1 MMKYSTGEKKY
12 TVGIIGG
19 MGPEATIDF
28 MSRVIAL
35 TPSQRDQDHIH
46 MVIENNPHIPDRQA
60 TAENDLI
67 AIELTAIAERLV
79 VAGADFLVLP
89 CNTAHV
95 FIDDL
100 LKNIQIPFV
109 HIVNETVNEIVKEH
123 TNVKNIGLLATDMCI
138 NSGIYHQALKS
149 VDRTALVLEQQDQKS
164 CMQLIYDV
172 KKGKYSKSTKTDMV
186 RLADQLIQ
194 KGADIIV
201 AGCTEIPLILDTK
214 SIDVPF
220 VSSTE
225 VLAKRTVEIAIGIKE
240 LKSQ

>member
-1 MMKYSTGEKKY
+1 MMKYSAGEKKY

-46 MVIENNPHIPDRQA
+46 MVVENNPHIPDRQA

-67 AIELTAIAERLV
+67 AIELTAIAERLE

-138 NSGIYHQALKS
+138 NSGIYHQAIKS
-149 VDRTALVLEQQDQKS
+149 VDRTTLVLEQQDQKS

-194 KGADIIV
+194 KGADIII

-214 SIDVPF
+214 SINVPL

-240 LKSQ
+240 LK

>member
-1 MMKYSTGEKKY
+1 MMKYSIGEKKY

-46 MVIENNPHIPDRQA
+46 MVVENNPHIPDRQS

-67 AIELTAIAERLV
+67 AIELTAIAERLE

-109 HIVNETVNEIVKEH
+109 HIVSETVNEIVKEH
-123 TNVKNIGLLATDMCI
+123 TNVKNVGLLATDMCI
-138 NSGIYHQALKS
+138 NSGIYHQAIKS
-149 VDRTALVLEQQDQKS
+149 VDRTVLVLEQQDQKS
-164 CMQLIYDV
+164 CMQLIFDV

-214 SIDVPF
+214 SINVPL

-240 LKSQ
+240 LK

>member
-35 TPSQRDQDHIH
+35 TPSQRDQDHIR
-46 MVIENNPHIPDRQA
+46 MVVENNPHIPDRQS

-67 AIELTAIAERLV
+67 AIELTAIAERLE

-109 HIVNETVNEIVKEH
+109 HIVSETVNEIVKEH
-123 TNVKNIGLLATDMCI
+123 TNVKNVGLLATDMCI
-138 NSGIYHQALKS
+138 NSGIYHQAIKS
-149 VDRTALVLEQQDQKS
+149 VDRTVLVLEQQDQKS
-164 CMQLIYDV
+164 CMQLIFDV

-214 SIDVPF
+214 SINVPL

-240 LKSQ
+240 LK

>member
-1 MMKYSTGEKKY
+1 MMKYSAGEKKY

-46 MVIENNPHIPDRQA
+46 MVVENNPHIPDRQA

-67 AIELTAIAERLV
+67 AIELTAIAERLE

-138 NSGIYHQALKS
+138 NSGIYHQAIKS
-149 VDRTALVLEQQDQKS
+149 ADRTTLVLEQQDQKS

-194 KGADIIV
+194 KGADIII

-214 SIDVPF
+214 SINVPL

-240 LKSQ
+240 LK

>member
-1 MMKYSTGEKKY
+1 MMKYSIGEKKY

-46 MVIENNPHIPDRQA
+46 MVVENNPHIPDRQA

-67 AIELTAIAERLV
+67 AIELTAIAERLE

-109 HIVNETVNEIVKEH
+109 HIVSETVNEIVKEH
-123 TNVKNIGLLATDMCI
+123 TNVKNVGLLATDMCI
-138 NSGIYHQALKS
+138 NSGIYHQAIKS
-149 VDRTALVLEQQDQKS
+149 VDRTVLVLEQQDQKS
-164 CMQLIYDV
+164 CMQLIFDV

-214 SIDVPF
+214 SINVPL

-240 LKSQ
+240 LK

>member
-1 MMKYSTGEKKY
+1 MQIAPISPSRSIFWGNAKK
-12 TVGIIGG
+12 ISQH
-19 MGPEATIDF
+19 GPLREF
-28 MSRVIAL
+28 R
-35 TPSQRDQDHIH
+35 
-46 MVIENNPHIPDRQA
+46 
-60 TAENDLI
+60 
-67 AIELTAIAERLV
+67 
-79 VAGADFLVLP
+79 G
-89 CNTAHV
+89 
-95 FIDDL
+95 
-100 LKNIQIPFV
+100 KNIQIPFV
-109 HIVNETVNEIVKEH
+109 HIVNETVNEIVKAH

-138 NSGIYHQALKS
+138 NSGIYHQAIKS
-149 VDRTALVLEQQDQKS
+149 VDRTTLVLEQQDQKL

-240 LKSQ
+240 LK

>member
-1 MMKYSTGEKKY
+1 MMKYSIGEKKY

-46 MVIENNPHIPDRQA
+46 MVVENNPHIPDRQS

-67 AIELTAIAERLV
+67 AIELTAIAGRLEL
-79 VAGADFLVLP
+79 AGADFLVLP

-109 HIVNETVNEIVKEH
+109 HIVSETVNEIVKEH
-123 TNVKNIGLLATDMCI
+123 TNVKNVGLLATDMCI
-138 NSGIYHQALKS
+138 NSGIYHQAIKS
-149 VDRTALVLEQQDQKS
+149 VDRTVLVLEQQDQKS

-214 SIDVPF
+214 SINVPL

-240 LKSQ
+240 LK

>member
-1 MMKYSTGEKKY
+1 MKHSAGEKKY

-35 TPSQRDQDHIH
+35 TPSQRDQDHIR
-46 MVIENNPHIPDRQA
+46 MVVENNPHIPDRQA
-60 TAENDLI
+60 AVENDLI
-67 AIELTAIAERLV
+67 ALELTSIAERLEL
-79 VAGADFLVLP
+79 AGADFLVLP

-109 HIVNETVNEIVKEH
+109 HIVNETINEIVKEH
-123 TNVKNIGLLATDMCI
+123 PNIKNIGLLATDMCI
-138 NSGIYHQALKS
+138 HSGIYHQAIKS
-149 VDRTALVLEQQDQKS
+149 VDQSVLVLEQQDQKS

-172 KKGKYSKSTKTDMV
+172 KRGKYSKSTKTDMV

-214 SIDVPF
+214 SIDVPL

-225 VLAKRTVEIAIGIKE
+225 VLAKRTVEIAIGITE

>member
-67 AIELTAIAERLV
+67 AIELTAIAGRLE

-138 NSGIYHQALKS
+138 NSGIYHQVIKS
-149 VDRTALVLEQQDQKS
+149 VDRTVLVLEQQDQKS
-164 CMQLIYDV
+164 CMQLIFDV

-214 SIDVPF
+214 SISVPL

-240 LKSQ
+240 LK

>member
-1 MMKYSTGEKKY
+1 MMKYSIGEKKY

-35 TPSQRDQDHIH
+35 TPSQRDQDHIR
-46 MVIENNPHIPDRQA
+46 MVVENNPHIPDRQS

-67 AIELTAIAERLV
+67 AIELTAIAERLE

-109 HIVNETVNEIVKEH
+109 HIVSETVNEIVKEH
-123 TNVKNIGLLATDMCI
+123 TNVKNVGLLATDMCI
-138 NSGIYHQALKS
+138 NSGIYHQAIKS
-149 VDRTALVLEQQDQKS
+149 VDRTVLVLEQQDQKS
-164 CMQLIYDV
+164 CMQLIFDV

-214 SIDVPF
+214 SINVPL

-240 LKSQ
+240 LK

>member
-1 MMKYSTGEKKY
+1 MKYSIGEKKY

-46 MVIENNPHIPDRQA
+46 MVVENNPHIPDRQS

-67 AIELTAIAERLV
+67 AIELTAIAERLEA
-79 VAGADFLVLP
+79 AGADFLVLP

-109 HIVNETVNEIVKEH
+109 HIVSETVNEIVKEH
-123 TNVKNIGLLATDMCI
+123 TNVKNVGLLATDMCI
-138 NSGIYHQALKS
+138 NSGIYHQAIKS
-149 VDRTALVLEQQDQKS
+149 VDRTVLVLEQQDQKS
-164 CMQLIYDV
+164 CMQLIFDV

-214 SIDVPF
+214 SINVPL

-240 LKSQ
+240 LK

>member
-1 MMKYSTGEKKY
+1 MKYSIGEKKY

-35 TPSQRDQDHIH
+35 TPSQRDQDHIR
-46 MVIENNPHIPDRQA
+46 MVVENNPHIPDRQS

-67 AIELTAIAERLV
+67 AIELTAIAERLE

-109 HIVNETVNEIVKEH
+109 HIVSETVNEILKEH
-123 TNVKNIGLLATDMCI
+123 TNVKNVGLLATDMCI
-138 NSGIYHQALKS
+138 NSGIYHQAIKS
-149 VDRTALVLEQQDQKS
+149 VDRTVLVLEQQDQKS
-164 CMQLIYDV
+164 CMQLIFDV

-214 SIDVPF
+214 SINVPL

-240 LKSQ
+240 LK

>member
-67 AIELTAIAERLV
+67 AIELTAIAERLE

-109 HIVNETVNEIVKEH
+109 HIVSETVNEIVKEH

-138 NSGIYHQALKS
+138 NSGIYHQVIKS
-149 VDRTALVLEQQDQKS
+149 VDRTVLVLEQQDQKS
-164 CMQLIYDV
+164 CMQLIFDV

-214 SIDVPF
+214 SINVPL

>member
-1 MMKYSTGEKKY
+1 
-12 TVGIIGG
+12 

-28 MSRVIAL
+28 MSRFVAL

-109 HIVNETVNEIVKEH
+109 HIVSETVNEIVKEH
-123 TNVKNIGLLATDMCI
+123 TNVKNVGLLATDMCI
-138 NSGIYHQALKS
+138 NSGIYHQVIKS
-149 VDRTALVLEQQDQKS
+149 VDRTVLVLEQQDQKS
-164 CMQLIYDV
+164 CMQLIFDV

-214 SIDVPF
+214 SISVPL

-240 LKSQ
+240 LK

>member
-1 MMKYSTGEKKY
+1 MMKYSAGEKKY

-46 MVIENNPHIPDRQA
+46 MVVENNPHIPDRQA

-67 AIELTAIAERLV
+67 AIELTAIAERLE

-138 NSGIYHQALKS
+138 NSGIYHQVIKS
-149 VDRTALVLEQQDQKS
+149 VDRTVLVLEQQDQKS

-240 LKSQ
+240 LK

>member
-1 MMKYSTGEKKY
+1 MKYSIGEKKY

-46 MVIENNPHIPDRQA
+46 MVVENNPHIPDRQS

-67 AIELTAIAERLV
+67 AIELTAIAERLE

-109 HIVNETVNEIVKEH
+109 HIVSETVNEIVKEH
-123 TNVKNIGLLATDMCI
+123 TNVKNVGLLATDMCI
-138 NSGIYHQALKS
+138 NSGIYHQAIKS
-149 VDRTALVLEQQDQKS
+149 VDRTVLVLEQQDQKS
-164 CMQLIYDV
+164 CMQLIFDV

-214 SIDVPF
+214 SINVPL

-240 LKSQ
+240 LK

>member
-35 TPSQRDQDHIH
+35 TPSQRDQDHIR
-46 MVIENNPHIPDRQA
+46 MVVENNPHIPDRQS
-60 TAENDLI
+60 TTENDLI
-67 AIELTAIAERLV
+67 AIELTAIAERLE

-109 HIVNETVNEIVKEH
+109 HIVSETVNEIVKEH

-138 NSGIYHQALKS
+138 NSGIYHQVIKS
-149 VDRTALVLEQQDQKS
+149 VDRTVLVLEQQDQKS
-164 CMQLIYDV
+164 CMQLIFDV

-214 SIDVPF
+214 SISVPL

-240 LKSQ
+240 LK

>member
-1 MMKYSTGEKKY
+1 MMKYSIGEKKY

-28 MSRVIAL
+28 MSRVITL

-46 MVIENNPHIPDRQA
+46 MVVENNPHIPDRQS
-60 TAENDLI
+60 TAKNDLI

-109 HIVNETVNEIVKEH
+109 HIVSETVNEIVKEH
-123 TNVKNIGLLATDMCI
+123 TNVKNVGLLATDMCI
-138 NSGIYHQALKS
+138 NSGIYHQAIKS
-149 VDRTALVLEQQDQKS
+149 VDRTVLVLEQQDQKS
-164 CMQLIYDV
+164 CMQLIFDV

-214 SIDVPF
+214 SINVPL

-240 LKSQ
+240 LK

>member
-1 MMKYSTGEKKY
+1 MMKYSAGEKKY

-46 MVIENNPHIPDRQA
+46 MVVENNPHIPDRQA

-67 AIELTAIAERLV
+67 AIELTAIAGRLE

-89 CNTAHV
+89 CNTAHI

-138 NSGIYHQALKS
+138 NSGIYHQAIKS
-149 VDRTALVLEQQDQKS
+149 VDRTTLVLEQQDQKS

-214 SIDVPF
+214 STNVPL

-225 VLAKRTVEIAIGIKE
+225 VLAKRTVEIAIGIKK

>member
-1 MMKYSTGEKKY
+1 MKYSIGEKKY

-35 TPSQRDQDHIH
+35 TPSQRDQDHIR
-46 MVIENNPHIPDRQA
+46 MVVENNPHIPDRQS

-67 AIELTAIAERLV
+67 AIELTAIAERLE

-109 HIVNETVNEIVKEH
+109 HIVSETVNEIVKEH
-123 TNVKNIGLLATDMCI
+123 TNVKNVGLLATDMCI
-138 NSGIYHQALKS
+138 NSGIYHQAIKS
-149 VDRTALVLEQQDQKS
+149 VDRTVLVLEQQDQKS
-164 CMQLIYDV
+164 CMQLIFDV

-214 SIDVPF
+214 SINVPL

-240 LKSQ
+240 LK

>member
-35 TPSQRDQDHIH
+35 TPSQRDQDHIR
-46 MVIENNPHIPDRQA
+46 MVVENNPHIPDRQS

-67 AIELTAIAERLV
+67 AIELTAIAERLE

-109 HIVNETVNEIVKEH
+109 HIVSETVNEIVKEH
-123 TNVKNIGLLATDMCI
+123 TNVKNVGLLATDMCI
-138 NSGIYHQALKS
+138 NSGIYHQVIKS
-149 VDRTALVLEQQDQKS
+149 VDRTVLVLEQQDQKS
-164 CMQLIYDV
+164 CMQLIFDV

-214 SIDVPF
+214 SINVPL

-240 LKSQ
+240 LK

>member
-1 MMKYSTGEKKY
+1 MKYSIGEKKY

-35 TPSQRDQDHIH
+35 TPSQRDQDHIR
-46 MVIENNPHIPDRQA
+46 MVVENNPHIPDRQA
-60 TAENDLI
+60 AVENDLI
-67 AIELTAIAERLV
+67 ALELTSIAERLEL
-79 VAGADFLVLP
+79 AGADFLVLP

-109 HIVNETVNEIVKEH
+109 HIVSETVNEIVKEH
-123 TNVKNIGLLATDMCI
+123 TNVKNVGLLATDMCI
-138 NSGIYHQALKS
+138 NSGIYHQAIKS
-149 VDRTALVLEQQDQKS
+149 VDRTVLVLEQQDQKS
-164 CMQLIYDV
+164 CMQLIFDV

-214 SIDVPF
+214 SINVPL

-225 VLAKRTVEIAIGIKE
+225 VLAKRTVEIAIGITE

>member
-1 MMKYSTGEKKY
+1 MMKYSIGEKKY

-19 MGPEATIDF
+19 MGPEATINF
-28 MSRVIAL
+28 MSKVIAL

-46 MVIENNPHIPDRQA
+46 MVVENNPHIPDRQS

-67 AIELTAIAERLV
+67 AIELTAIAERLE

-109 HIVNETVNEIVKEH
+109 HIVSETVNEIVKEH
-123 TNVKNIGLLATDMCI
+123 TNVKNVGLLATDMCI
-138 NSGIYHQALKS
+138 NSGIYHQAIKS
-149 VDRTALVLEQQDQKS
+149 VDRTVLVLEQQDQKS
-164 CMQLIYDV
+164 CMQLIFDV
-172 KKGKYSKSTKTDMV
+172 KKGKYSKSTRTDMV

-214 SIDVPF
+214 SINVPL

-240 LKSQ
+240 LK

>member
-1 MMKYSTGEKKY
+1 MMKYSIGEKKY

-46 MVIENNPHIPDRQA
+46 MVVENNPHIPDRQS

-67 AIELTAIAERLV
+67 AIELTAIAERLE

-109 HIVNETVNEIVKEH
+109 HIVSETVNEIVKEH

-138 NSGIYHQALKS
+138 NSGIYHQAIKS
-149 VDRTALVLEQQDQKS
+149 VDRTVLVLEQQDQKS
-164 CMQLIYDV
+164 CMQLIFDV

-214 SIDVPF
+214 SINVPL

-240 LKSQ
+240 LK

>member
-1 MMKYSTGEKKY
+1 MKYLVGEKKY

-46 MVIENNPHIPDRQA
+46 MVVENNPHIPDRQA

-67 AIELTAIAERLV
+67 ALELTAIAERLE

-138 NSGIYHQALKS
+138 NSGIYHQAIKS
-149 VDRTALVLEQQDQKS
+149 VDRTTLVLEQQDQKS

-172 KKGKYSKSTKTDMV
+172 KKGKYSKSAKTDMV

-214 SIDVPF
+214 STNVPL

-225 VLAKRTVEIAIGIKE
+225 VLAKRTVEIAIGIKK